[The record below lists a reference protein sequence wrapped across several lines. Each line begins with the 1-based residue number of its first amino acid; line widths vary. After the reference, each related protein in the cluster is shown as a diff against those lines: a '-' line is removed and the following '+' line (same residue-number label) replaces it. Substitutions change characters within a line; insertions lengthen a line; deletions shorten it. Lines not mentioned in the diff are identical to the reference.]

1 MRLPAPA
8 RGSAH
13 SRAATPWSRRTLCT
27 RFPRAAD
34 TRLRPSS
41 APSAL
46 ATGWP
51 QIPKDRAGAAERRL
65 HRSYEVAW
73 VFCGQRASGMSG
85 VPRVALRCPEEAAEA
100 LGVSLDFFDKH
111 VRLELRLIRR
121 GRLVFVSVR
130 ELEEWAEK
138 QAARAL
144 EG

>member
-1 MRLPAPA
+1 
-8 RGSAH
+8 
-13 SRAATPWSRRTLCT
+13 
-27 RFPRAAD
+27 
-34 TRLRPSS
+34 
-41 APSAL
+41 
-46 ATGWP
+46 
-51 QIPKDRAGAAERRL
+51 
-65 HRSYEVAW
+65 
-73 VFCGQRASGMSG
+73 MSG

-100 LGVSLDFFDKH
+100 LGVSPDFFDKH